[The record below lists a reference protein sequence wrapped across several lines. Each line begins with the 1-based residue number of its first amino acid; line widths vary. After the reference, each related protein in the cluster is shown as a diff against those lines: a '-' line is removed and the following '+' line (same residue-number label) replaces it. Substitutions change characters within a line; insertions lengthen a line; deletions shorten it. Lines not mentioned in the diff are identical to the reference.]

1 MNDIEN
7 KNISQTQILSYI
19 IIIIF
24 SIIIILSM
32 IVCVAFNFLYDLT
45 IVDIEIPID
54 KVKVDII
61 FILIMGILIYTIPI
75 VTTIIQFFGDKKLFK
90 VQLVT
95 LGITMFLENIY
106 YICDLLEN
114 LSIVIKN
121 LF

>member
-1 MNDIEN
+1 MNDMKN
-7 KNISQTQILSYI
+7 KKISQTQILSYI
-19 IIIIF
+19 MIIIF
-24 SIIIILSM
+24 IIIEILSIFAFGETIFAYLFL
-32 IVCVAFNFLYDLT
+32 IVNT
-45 IVDIEIPID
+45 ETPIG
-54 KVKVDII
+54 KVIIDII
-61 FILIMGILIYTIPI
+61 FMLIINILICGIPI
-75 VTTIIQFFGDKKLFK
+75 VTTIIQFFCDKKFFK

>member
-75 VTTIIQFFGDKKLFK
+75 VTTIIQFFCDKKFFK